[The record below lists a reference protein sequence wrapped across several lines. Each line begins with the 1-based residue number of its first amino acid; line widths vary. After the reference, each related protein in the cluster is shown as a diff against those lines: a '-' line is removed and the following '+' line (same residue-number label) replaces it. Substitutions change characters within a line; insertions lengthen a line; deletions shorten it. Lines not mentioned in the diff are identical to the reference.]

1 MSLKSKKGAQVV
13 TIQRTALVT
22 GGFGTLGLAI
32 ARALQDAGH
41 KVLLTYF
48 QGHGDVSGDYAQGW
62 LKQQAVEGYEFEAY
76 PVDVAD
82 YASTQALADRLQAD
96 GHEVDILVNN
106 AGITRDATLRKL
118 SKENWDAVLRTNLDS
133 AYNMTKPFI
142 DGLLERGWGRI
153 VNISSVNGSKGQ
165 FGQTNYS
172 AAKAGLHGFTKSL
185 ALEVARKGITVN
197 TISPGYLNTPMVAE
211 VPKDILESQII
222 PQIPIGRLGEPAEV
236 ADLVVYVVSENAAFL
251 TGSNLAIN
259 GGQHLY

>member
-1 MSLKSKKGAQVV
+1 MTSK
-13 TIQRTALVT
+13 RTALVT
-22 GGFGTLGLAI
+22 GGLGALGQAM
-32 ARALQDAGH
+32 ARALNDAGY
-41 KVLLTYF
+41 KVLVTYF
-48 QGHGDVSGDYAQGW
+48 QENDAEPDRHVAAWLAAEAAQ
-62 LKQQAVEGYEFEAY
+62 GYEFIAY

-82 YASTQALADRLQAD
+82 YASTQALADRIEAD
-96 GHEVDILVNN
+96 GHEVDILINN

-142 DGLLERGWGRI
+142 DGLLARGWGRI

-197 TISPGYLNTPMVAE
+197 TISPGYLNTPMVAQ
-211 VPKDILESQII
+211 VPKDILETQII
-222 PQIPIGRLGEPAEV
+222 PQIPLGRLGEPSEV
-236 ADLVVYVVSENAAFL
+236 AALVVYVVSDQAAFL